1 MYSSQDFRYTDTSLA
16 APVHTAPQLTAATA
30 LDESIDDDGDGE
42 EGGEGEDGD
51 VAAGRRR
58 LTQEMIIRESCE
70 DIDEV
75 GFVVKEWGTGLSALQ
90 TKLNVQLF
98 EIFCCLAFEQ
108 VYVNSPKVKG
118 DTLQALVA
126 DAVTGVRENYR
137 HKTYAVAA
145 LFRHVPGGD
154 WPAGVLELIEEKRAK
169 TPTATFL
176 KGARMQ
182 RRDPEAQR
190 KCFFGELI
198 LSTAKKVC
206 SVVIGHMNANYVAP
220 EDLDSGLGMHDMYF
234 ALRRKVLSPLDINRL
249 ATESIRKGLKGQARA
264 DAIAEKSALM
274 LSTIIYYDR
283 AFRPSGWLA
292 FLVLGKPA
300 GEMWTQVCGREP
312 ASGRP
317 MEEHAVR
324 AQQNAIAGE
333 VVGGGGKRPAS
344 EPAAGDEHQRVYNV
358 NMQHGVNP
366 VLLDALAWKAYR
378 ESYNDQIEILRELGR
393 DDECR
398 AAKEAHL
405 LIVQERMRNRAAPLP
420 IGLPA
425 PAPPVIAVA
434 PPHAQEDPVA

>member
-1 MYSSQDFRYTDTSLA
+1 
-16 APVHTAPQLTAATA
+16 
-30 LDESIDDDGDGE
+30 
-42 EGGEGEDGD
+42 
-51 VAAGRRR
+51 
-58 LTQEMIIRESCE
+58 
-70 DIDEV
+70 
-75 GFVVKEWGTGLSALQ
+75 
-90 TKLNVQLF
+90 
-98 EIFCCLAFEQ
+98 Q

-126 DAVTGVRENYR
+126 DAVTGVRENYC

-234 ALRRKVLSPLDINRL
+234 ALRKK
-249 ATESIRKGLKGQARA
+249 SIRKGLKGQVRA
-264 DAIAEKSALM
+264 DAIAEKAALM

-283 AFRPSGWLA
+283 ARD
-292 FLVLGKPA
+292 
-300 GEMWTQVCGREP
+300 QRQN
-312 ASGRP
+312 
-317 MEEHAVR
+317 
-324 AQQNAIAGE
+324 QQRGTSIS
-333 VVGGGGKRPAS
+333 VS
-344 EPAAGDEHQRVYNV
+344 TT
-358 NMQHGVNP
+358 
-366 VLLDALAWKAYR
+366 
-378 ESYNDQIEILRELGR
+378 

-405 LIVQERMRNRAAPLP
+405 LIVQERVRNRAAPLP
-420 IGLPA
+420 TGLPA
-425 PAPPVIAVA
+425 PATPVIAVA